1 MNEQKLNELAERA
14 WAYQITV
21 YEDNGVRTY
30 GEQEKVFS
38 KQKFAQLIVRE
49 CLRELQYTV
58 LDTQELRRDRSKD
71 YQVGWEDGMFDAGEM
86 IKQHFGVEE

>member
-1 MNEQKLNELAERA
+1 MNERILELAERA

-38 KQKFAQLIVRE
+38 KQKFAELIVRE
-49 CLRELQYTV
+49 CAGRVDNILREK
-58 LDTQELRRDRSKD
+58 KD
-71 YQVGWEDGMFDAGEM
+71 SGRTMGDEIRE
-86 IKQHFGVEE
+86 HFGV

>member
-1 MNEQKLNELAERA
+1 MNQQKLNELAERA

-38 KQKFAQLIVRE
+38 KQKFAELIIQE
-49 CLRELQYTV
+49 CAVVAHNTAEGETTYGWM
-58 LDTQELRRDRSKD
+58 
-71 YQVGWEDGMFDAGEM
+71 VGNK
-86 IKQHFGVEE
+86 IKEHFGVEE

>member
-1 MNEQKLNELAERA
+1 MNQQKLNELAERA

-38 KQKFAQLIVRE
+38 KQKFAELIVGE
-49 CLRELQYTV
+49 CAEIA
-58 LDTQELRRDRSKD
+58 EA
-71 YQVGWEDGMFDAGEM
+71 GWAAPGIQ
-86 IKQHFGVEE
+86 IKRHFGVEE